1 MALGICEQ
9 AAHLGEMNLHPVA
22 GGATNNGP
30 KEIKLGRMSE
40 SIKGEKDLLASG
52 SVASLCWEGT
62 VEADETRQEG
72 AGRSPLQWL

>member
-30 KEIKLGRMSE
+30 KEIKLGRTSE

-52 SVASLCWEGT
+52 SVAS
-62 VEADETRQEG
+62 
-72 AGRSPLQWL
+72 